1 MDSFAIIHLPL
12 RLEPEREHSR
22 ARAEATVALTAIM
35 AISADNA
42 DVVFQSNVSD
52 VKLCAF
58 ALTDC
63 TVHIETQSAKYLR
76 AVHRTALELAVP
88 NLFGSE
94 IGGFWLKADQIEQ
107 LRKLPDCYPANEID
121 FVRRAVE
128 TYLLAQTEQ
137 LEWLYAKNV

>member
-1 MDSFAIIHLPL
+1 
-12 RLEPEREHSR
+12 
-22 ARAEATVALTAIM
+22 M
-35 AISADNA
+35 ANSEDL
-42 DVVFQSNVSD
+42 DLQSNASEVT
-52 VKLCAF
+52 LCAF

-63 TVHIETQSAKYLR
+63 IVHIESRSAKYLR

-94 IGGFWLKADQIEQ
+94 IGGFWLKPEQIDQ

-128 TYLLAQTEQ
+128 AYLLAQTEE
-137 LEWLYAKNV
+137 LEWLQV

>member
-1 MDSFAIIHLPL
+1 MAN
-12 RLEPEREHSR
+12 RE
-22 ARAEATVALTAIM
+22 EFEL
-35 AISADNA
+35 
-42 DVVFQSNVSD
+42 QSNVSD

-63 TVHIETQSAKYLR
+63 IVHIESQSAKYLR

-94 IGGFWLKADQIEQ
+94 IGGFWLKPDQIDQ
-107 LRKLPDCYPANEID
+107 LRKLPDCYPANEVD

-128 TYLLAQTEQ
+128 TYLLAQTKG
-137 LEWLYAKNV
+137 LYASTENLSSTKNLSLR

>member
-1 MDSFAIIHLPL
+1 MPI
-12 RLEPEREHSR
+12 REEP
-22 ARAEATVALTAIM
+22 A
-35 AISADNA
+35 
-42 DVVFQSNVSD
+42 FQNNVKD

-63 TVHIETQSAKYLR
+63 VVELESQSAKYLR

-94 IGGFWLKADQIEQ
+94 LGGFWLKPDQVDQ
-107 LRKLPDCYPANEID
+107 LRRLADCYPADESR

-128 TYLLAQTEQ
+128 AYLVAQTDELDWMNQ
-137 LEWLYAKNV
+137 LLQKGN

>member
-1 MDSFAIIHLPL
+1 
-12 RLEPEREHSR
+12 
-22 ARAEATVALTAIM
+22 M
-35 AISADNA
+35 ANTDDF
-42 DVVFQSNVSD
+42 DVQNNVSN

-63 TVHIETQSAKYLR
+63 IVHIESQSAKYLR

-94 IGGFWLKADQIEQ
+94 LGGFWLKSDQIDQ
-107 LRKLPDCYPANEID
+107 LRKLPDCYPANEVE

-128 TYLLAQTEQ
+128 AYLQAQIDE
-137 LEWLYAKNV
+137 LELLQSKEHRTLTR

>member
-1 MDSFAIIHLPL
+1 
-12 RLEPEREHSR
+12 
-22 ARAEATVALTAIM
+22 M
-35 AISADNA
+35 AIRENLAKQN
-42 DVVFQSNVSD
+42 NLKD

-63 TVHIETQSAKYLR
+63 VVHIESPSAKYLR

-94 IGGFWLKADQIEQ
+94 LGGFWLKPDQVEQ
-107 LRKLPDCYPANEID
+107 LRRLADCYPADESR

-128 TYLLAQTEQ
+128 AYLVAQTAELDWMNQ
-137 LEWLYAKNV
+137 SMPKGN